1 MKRLSIIFAVALV
14 ALTSVLAA
22 ASLAATTTA
31 IRGTPRADNL
41 TGTSGADNINGLA
54 GNDNLKGLAGNDT
67 LTGGPGADRLDCGA
81 GARDVGIY
89 DLQDKLVVNCELLK
103 GQKASVAV
111 AGVSHAEG
119 NSGTTTFAFPVTL
132 SRAMPFAV
140 TVAYATSDGTAA
152 AGSDYQAASGKVT
165 FAPKKTTATI
175 NVAVTGDAAVEPD
188 ESFTVTLSSPKNATL
203 GAASATGTITNDDV
217 LKARPGAYAGTNSQG
232 KALTF
237 NVSSDASSVSDIK
250 TIIDLNCT
258 EVQGFTVTVP
268 LESQGNAPIAADL
281 SFDAN
286 DHEVGSDG
294 STLDIKFHGQL
305 TASSGAS
312 GTLRIDLTIPGIP
325 GICST
330 GDVTWT
336 AS

>member
-1 MKRLSIIFAVALV
+1 MKRRSITIAVAAV

-22 ASLAATTTA
+22 ASLAATTTT

-41 TGTSGADNINGLA
+41 TGTAGADVINGLG
-54 GNDNLKGLAGNDT
+54 GNDNLKGLGGNDT
-67 LTGGPGADRLDCGA
+67 LTGGPGSDRLDCGA
-81 GARDVGIY
+81 GSRDVANY
-89 DLQDKLVVNCELLK
+89 DLWDKLVVNCEVLK
-103 GQKASVAV
+103 GPKASLAV
-111 AGVSHAEG
+111 AGVSRAEG

-140 TVAYATSDGTAA
+140 TVGYATADGTAT
-152 AGSDYQAASGKVT
+152 AGSDYQSATGTVT

-175 NVAVTGDAAVEPD
+175 NVAVTGDTVVEPD
-188 ESFTVTLSSPKNATL
+188 ETFTVTLSNAKNATI
-203 GAASATGTITNDDV
+203 GGASATGTITNDDV
-217 LKARPGAYAGTNSQG
+217 LKARAGAYSGTNSQG

-237 NVSSDASSVSDIK
+237 NVSADASTVSDIN

-268 LESQGNAPIAADL
+268 LQSQGNFPIAADL

-286 DHEVGSDG
+286 DHQVGSDG

-330 GDVTWT
+330 GDVAWT